1 MSETLIAFIMWCI
14 SEPLCSTVLLGFAIY
29 CNMGGMHHICCNTT
43 EPIQKPLFLSGL
55 KKWLCVHLGMGDV
68 LMGKRE
74 ARNVS
79 VELSGWVTQGS
90 LENECRHWKI
100 SNPDWTLGNSL
111 TSISYHKVAAS
122 WFRVQ
127 VLKNRRSFKLN
138 LALIHSY
145 FPISVWQVQWK
156 SSMFF
161 FPYTKPQ
168 ERVPNPCS
176 QFLSL
181 NLQGHNDRLMV
192 FWRSVDLLL
201 LCSLRPPQQ
210 PSQVAHSLWGG
221 WGIDSS
227 LTLSL
232 EHCRCTSAWR
242 NDSGTDSHL
251 SGQRLPRLSTGKWL
265 HHFTSLSF
273 SLSLSL
279 PVVMMVFKT
288 NGGT

>member
-43 EPIQKPLFLSGL
+43 ETIQKPLFLSGL

-156 SSMFF
+156 SSMVFF
-161 FPYTKPQ
+161 SIYKTTRKSSQPLLPVSVSEFARPQWQTDGFLEVSGSVAPVLPEASPTAFSSGPFPLGGLGDWFFSNSFSGTLPMYLCMEKWQRDRLSPFWSAS
-168 ERVPNPCS
+168 S
-176 QFLSL
+176 QAFHREMTSSFHLSL
-181 NLQGHNDRLMV
+181 
-192 FWRSVDLLL
+192 LL
-201 LCSLRPPQQ
+201 
-210 PSQVAHSLWGG
+210 
-221 WGIDSS
+221 
-227 LTLSL
+227 
-232 EHCRCTSAWR
+232 
-242 NDSGTDSHL
+242 
-251 SGQRLPRLSTGKWL
+251 
-265 HHFTSLSF
+265 SLSF
-273 SLSLSL
+273 FACCYDGL
-279 PVVMMVFKT
+279 
-288 NGGT
+288 